1 MKLTNKEISSYLIW
15 VAVNLF
21 VLLVLGRLEFGDG
34 DFYPFGSDGFAGT
47 SDYDIRAFLA
57 YTIIP
62 LLIILAVKFGKNNRD
77 DEK

>member
-21 VLLVLGRLEFGDG
+21 VLLVLGTFRFGWG
-34 DFYPFGSDGFAGT
+34 DFYPLDGLAEF
-47 SDYDIRAFLA
+47 SDYDITEFLA

-62 LLIILAVKFGKNNRD
+62 LLIILAIKFGKN
-77 DEK
+77 K

>member
-21 VLLVLGRLEFGDG
+21 VLLALGEPEFGYG
-34 DFYPFGSDGFAGT
+34 DFYPFRGFEYIN
-47 SDYDIRAFLA
+47 DYDISEFLA

-62 LLIILAVKFGKNNRD
+62 LLVILAIKFGK
-77 DEK
+77 EK